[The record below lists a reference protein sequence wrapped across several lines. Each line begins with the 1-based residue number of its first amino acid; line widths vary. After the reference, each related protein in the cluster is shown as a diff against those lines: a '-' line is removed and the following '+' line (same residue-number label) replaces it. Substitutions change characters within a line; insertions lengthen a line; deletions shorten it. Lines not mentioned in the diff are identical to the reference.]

1 MLNQVKAP
9 ICGWLHL
16 HSQQP
21 VRSCK
26 AQEQFEV
33 RMARLEAGILSWDCG
48 VGFLNPKPI
57 WMVSDIFLS
66 KFRCSDSRTNFLIR
80 SDSILSKSVFG
91 KERERVS
98 IERWNQTESDNDHQ
112 NKGSKG
118 TERKEH
124 TTAYSQIIMSKMALV
139 HT

>member
-9 ICGWLHL
+9 IFGWLHL

-66 KFRCSDSRTNFLIR
+66 KFRFSDSRTNFLIR

-91 KERERVS
+91 ERES

>member
-1 MLNQVKAP
+1 
-9 ICGWLHL
+9 
-16 HSQQP
+16 
-21 VRSCK
+21 
-26 AQEQFEV
+26 
-33 RMARLEAGILSWDCG
+33 MARLEAGILSWDCG

-66 KFRCSDSRTNFLIR
+66 KFRFSDSRTNFLIR

-91 KERERVS
+91 ERES